1 MDNFDLKKYLAEGK
15 LNEAEDK
22 NLYKTAGEMISQVG
36 LFTQKNAKKLEAYG
50 GGNLGRFFNTPE
62 EKAELIRISEEY
74 LEYLAK
80 VKATLEPL
88 MADPFYQV
96 AVGDTDRGGD
106 PLGQA
111 YYRAKNML

>member
-15 LNEAEDK
+15 LNEAGDK

-62 EKAELIRISEEY
+62 EKAENAKYWAMDVANQAAGATGEPGSPSEGGGGGFGFWNKPITQPPIFGDNP
-74 LEYLAK
+74 LDAK
-80 VKATLEPL
+80 
-88 MADPFYQV
+88 Q
-96 AVGDTDRGGD
+96 
-106 PLGQA
+106 
-111 YYRAKNML
+111 